1 MGRGAY
7 QSGGAVKGLQMTNAQ
22 KLDLRSRAI
31 KTRLNELSGLDELTP
46 ELRSEIEALT
56 AELPDVE
63 LRYAAAVTSEATDAA
78 AAAIAEQDGGEST
91 EKRAL
96 LRRAKLAHYIKAS
109 IDQRGVD
116 PASVEGELAAAY
128 GCPGFVPLEVFG
140 PVETRD
146 ITPAPDTGNAQQQAA
161 PLPNIFKRS
170 IGDFLGVSMPTVA
183 TGAASFPVLSTSVT
197 SAPKAKG
204 APAPATAG
212 VYTPHVVTPKR
223 ITGSIEITRE
233 DQAVMIGLEAS
244 LRSDLGSSMTDQ
256 YNDQLL
262 NGDGTSP
269 NLNGLLAQLTDPAAP
284 ATGVEDWARL
294 VAVSAVAIDGLHA
307 YETGDVRSLVG
318 VQTYRLAAATFRGTD
333 GPVSAAAYLKQTT
346 GGFMATGRLAAPA
359 SHIQQGILRLT
370 AAADGMVAV
379 VPVWEGIE
387 LLTDPYSKSHE
398 GKTRTTASVLVG
410 GVALLRK
417 AAFQQVAY
425 RVSAA

>member
-1 MGRGAY
+1 M
-7 QSGGAVKGLQMTNAQ
+7 
-22 KLDLRSRAI
+22 
-31 KTRLNELSGLDELTP
+31 SGLDELTP

-269 NLNGLLAQLTDPAAP
+269 NLNGLLAQLTDPPPSDGRGRLGAARRRV
-284 ATGVEDWARL
+284 GCGDRWAARIRNRRR
-294 VAVSAVAIDGLHA
+294 AIACRRANLPPCG
-307 YETGDVRSLVG
+307 GDVSRYGRAGLGRGVSEADHGRIHGDRSPSG
-318 VQTYRLAAATFRGTD
+318 SGEPYPARYPPAD
-333 GPVSAAAYLKQTT
+333 C
-346 GGFMATGRLAAPA
+346 GG
-359 SHIQQGILRLT
+359 
-370 AAADGMVAV
+370 
-379 VPVWEGIE
+379 
-387 LLTDPYSKSHE
+387 
-398 GKTRTTASVLVG
+398 
-410 GVALLRK
+410 
-417 AAFQQVAY
+417 
-425 RVSAA
+425 